1 MLEQSAL
8 WETKCSCVI
17 LMPECPCV
25 IPVDLHVG
33 TEFALWGTKC
43 SCVILIDLHLGTV
56 CFLETECSHSRDVLS
71 RHTCA
76 VGRYVS

>member
-1 MLEQSAL
+1 MLEQSAF

-33 TEFALWGTKC
+33 TVC
-43 SCVILIDLHLGTV
+43 SLGNKMLLCDSDRFTSWNSLL
-56 CFLETECSHSRDVLS
+56 FGNKMLS
-71 RHTCA
+71 FRGCA
-76 VGRYVS
+76 Q